1 MTTVSIPLHNLSSS
15 QLAHSYLKVT
25 IKPKPPPQFGLPMR
39 KAYFAFSHPYTP
51 LNHGSFGAYPS
62 PVQETQNQYQRLAHE
77 RPDTFIVYDLPGL
90 IDGARKR
97 VVEDLLGGTE
107 KGGIDVDEVVLV
119 NNATTGIN
127 VVLRNLKFEE
137 GDVIVYFSTI
147 YSACEKSIASVA
159 EMSPV
164 GGERIELNH
173 LVEDDDLVE
182 LLRRKVVEL
191 RTEGKRVRLAMFDTV
206 LTFPGVRMPWE
217 RLVEV
222 CREMGVLSL
231 IDGAHGIGKSLGEEV
246 RMKGEKSLTGRNRSY

>member
-1 MTTVSIPLHNLSSS
+1 M
-15 QLAHSYLKVT
+15 T

-39 KAYFAFSHPYTP
+39 KAYFAFSPTYTP

-62 PVQETQNQYQRLAHE
+62 PVQETQNHYQKLAHE

-90 IDGARKR
+90 IDGARKTL
-97 VVEDLLGGTE
+97 VEELLGGKE
-107 KGGIDVDEVVLV
+107 EGGVDVDEVVLV

-164 GGERIELNH
+164 RGERIELNYPI
-173 LVEDDDLVE
+173 EDDDILE
-182 LLRRKVVEL
+182 LLRGKVKEL
-191 RTEGKRVRLAMFDTV
+191 RKEGKRVRLVMFDTV

-222 CREMGVLSL
+222 CEEMGVLSL
-231 IDGAHGIGKSLGEEV
+231 MDGAHGVGE
-246 RMKGEKSLTGRNRSY
+246 

>member
-1 MTTVSIPLHNLSSS
+1 MTTVSISLHNSSS
-15 QLAHSYLKVT
+15 SHPTHSDLKMT

-39 KAYFAFSHPYTP
+39 KAYFPFAPTFTP

-62 PVQETQNQYQRLAHE
+62 LVQETQNQYQKLAHE

-90 IDGARKR
+90 IDCAREA
-97 VVEDLLGGTE
+97 VVGLLGGD
-107 KGGIDVDEVVLV
+107 KGEMHVDEVVLV

-164 GGERIELNH
+164 RGGRIELNYP
-173 LVEDDDLVE
+173 VEDEDLVE
-182 LLRRKVVEL
+182 LLRRKVEGL
-191 RTEGKRVRLAMFDTV
+191 RKEGKRVRLAMFDTV

-217 RLVEV
+217 RLVGV
-222 CREMGVLSL
+222 CREMDVLSL
-231 IDGAHGIGKSLGEEV
+231 IDGAHGIGE
-246 RMKGEKSLTGRNRSY
+246 